1 MKSILPTLALATA
14 LPFGLAGCVVVDS
27 QGHIT
32 REEKR
37 FSLTGLPDVRLTTF
51 DGAIE
56 IRSGEG
62 NRVVV
67 EIEKRGATKE
77 ALDDLKVDTK
87 QDGNR
92 IEVDVRKP
100 AHEVVFFGVGRMS
113 TTAKLIVTMP
123 RDGNVT
129 ARSGDGSIR
138 IEHVHGR
145 LELRT
150 GDGSIRAI
158 DVGGQLTLATGDGS
172 VTLEEVAG
180 DVDVDTGDGSVSVAG
195 KPSAMKLHT
204 GDGSITVRALTG
216 TTMKD
221 DWSMTT
227 GDGGVAVYLP
237 SDFGAELDAHTGDGS
252 IRNELQLSNDDG
264 DKSRRS
270 LKGRLGAGGKLLK
283 IRTGDGSIRLNTSL
297 GRFANRPRLSNR
309 LFAVRRRVL
318 DARLPES
325 IPALAALAASAA
337 MQAILR
343 LHAGQRQLERHAK
356 FDPLSDDIPL
366 VQRCKG
372 RLDGD
377 RRAKPERQRA
387 RHGGEKVRRRIRKR
401 VACERPEQHARD
413 AVLRHVDRRLRQQDD
428 VPALQI
434 NVFVRRVERGRR
446 AADRPM
452 RLGKH
457 VAHVESQLY
466 RRLDLSGE
474 WRAGEEPRRHRAL
487 FGLPCETDADVER
500 AHRSLA
506 HGVRDEH
513 GAVEAAGK
521 EDGAIIGARSR
532 RFAAVP
538 SGCSLI
544 IS

>member
-1 MKSILPTLALATA
+1 MKSVLPTLALATA

-92 IEVDVRKP
+92 IEVEVRKP

-158 DVGGQLTLATGDGS
+158 DVAGQLTLATGDGS

-283 IRTGDGSIRLNTSL
+283 IRTGDGSIRLKTS
-297 GRFANRPRLSNR
+297 
-309 LFAVRRRVL
+309 
-318 DARLPES
+318 
-325 IPALAALAASAA
+325 
-337 MQAILR
+337 
-343 LHAGQRQLERHAK
+343 
-356 FDPLSDDIPL
+356 
-366 VQRCKG
+366 
-372 RLDGD
+372 
-377 RRAKPERQRA
+377 
-387 RHGGEKVRRRIRKR
+387 
-401 VACERPEQHARD
+401 
-413 AVLRHVDRRLRQQDD
+413 
-428 VPALQI
+428 
-434 NVFVRRVERGRR
+434 
-446 AADRPM
+446 
-452 RLGKH
+452 
-457 VAHVESQLY
+457 
-466 RRLDLSGE
+466 
-474 WRAGEEPRRHRAL
+474 
-487 FGLPCETDADVER
+487 
-500 AHRSLA
+500 
-506 HGVRDEH
+506 
-513 GAVEAAGK
+513 
-521 EDGAIIGARSR
+521 
-532 RFAAVP
+532 
-538 SGCSLI
+538 
-544 IS
+544 